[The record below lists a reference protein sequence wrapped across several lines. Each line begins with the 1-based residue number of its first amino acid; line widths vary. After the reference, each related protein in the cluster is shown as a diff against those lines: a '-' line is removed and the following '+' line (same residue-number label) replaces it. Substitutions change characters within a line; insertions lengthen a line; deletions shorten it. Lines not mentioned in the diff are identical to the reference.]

1 MRGKCSEGK
10 LQMLHTE
17 TITEK
22 NKNLLQKLMAIEE
35 LKKTR
40 LVGGTALALQLG
52 HRISDDLDFF
62 GSFDSACDL
71 SECFSVIQ
79 DVEKTGANRTMQ
91 FFNLNGI
98 KVDFINL
105 EYPWIKDVVNIDG
118 VRLASIEDI
127 AALKVNAIIGR
138 GTRKDFVDLFFLLKR
153 FSLKEILSFYEEKYE
168 KKANIQMALR
178 SMVFF
183 DDAESDPMPVM
194 LKPFDWSEAKE
205 RIQDA
210 VRQYSK

>member
-1 MRGKCSEGK
+1 
-10 LQMLHTE
+10 MLHTE

-22 NKNLLQKLMAIEE
+22 NKNLLQKLMTIEE

-71 SECFSVIQ
+71 SECFSDIQ
-79 DVEKTGANRTMQ
+79 DVEQTGANRTMQ

-205 RIQDA
+205 RIQDS
-210 VRQYSK
+210 VRQYS

>member
-22 NKNLLQKLMAIEE
+22 NKNLLQKLMTIEE

-71 SECFSVIQ
+71 SECFSDIQ
-79 DVEKTGANRTMQ
+79 DVEQTGANRTMQ

-205 RIQDA
+205 RIQDS
-210 VRQYSK
+210 VRQYS

>member
-1 MRGKCSEGK
+1 
-10 LQMLHTE
+10 MLHTE

-22 NKNLLQKLMAIEE
+22 NKNLLQKIMKIKE
-35 LKKTR
+35 LENTR

-62 GSFDSACDL
+62 GSFDSTCDL
-71 SECFSVIQ
+71 SEYFSDIQ

-98 KVDFINL
+98 KVDFVNL
-105 EYPWIKDVVNIDG
+105 EYPWIKDVVNNDG

-168 KKANIQMALR
+168 KRANIQMALR

-194 LKPFDWSEAKE
+194 LKPFDWSAAKE
-205 RIQDA
+205 RIQDS
-210 VRQYSK
+210 VRQYSE

>member
-1 MRGKCSEGK
+1 
-10 LQMLHTE
+10 MLHTE
-17 TITEK
+17 T
-22 NKNLLQKLMAIEE
+22 
-35 LKKTR
+35 
-40 LVGGTALALQLG
+40 V
-52 HRISDDLDFF
+52 
-62 GSFDSACDL
+62 
-71 SECFSVIQ
+71 
-79 DVEKTGANRTMQ
+79 
-91 FFNLNGI
+91 
-98 KVDFINL
+98 
-105 EYPWIKDVVNIDG
+105 DVVNIDG

-205 RIQDA
+205 RIQDS
-210 VRQYSK
+210 VRQYS

>member
-22 NKNLLQKLMAIEE
+22 NKNLLQKLMTIEE

-62 GSFDSACDL
+62 GSFDSAFDL
-71 SECFSVIQ
+71 SESFSDIP

-168 KKANIQMALR
+168 KKANIQIALR

-205 RIQDA
+205 RIQDS
-210 VRQYSK
+210 VRQYS

>member
-1 MRGKCSEGK
+1 
-10 LQMLHTE
+10 MLHTE

-22 NKNLLQKLMAIEE
+22 NKNLLQKLMTIEE

-62 GSFDSACDL
+62 GSFDSAFDL
-71 SECFSVIQ
+71 SESFSDIP

-205 RIQDA
+205 RIQDS
-210 VRQYSK
+210 VRQYS

>member
-22 NKNLLQKLMAIEE
+22 NKNLLQKLMTIEE

-62 GSFDSACDL
+62 GSFDSAFDL
-71 SECFSVIQ
+71 SESFSDIP

-127 AALKVNAIIGR
+127 AALKVNAIIRR

-205 RIQDA
+205 RIQDS
-210 VRQYSK
+210 VRQYS

>member
-17 TITEK
+17 T
-22 NKNLLQKLMAIEE
+22 
-35 LKKTR
+35 
-40 LVGGTALALQLG
+40 V
-52 HRISDDLDFF
+52 
-62 GSFDSACDL
+62 
-71 SECFSVIQ
+71 
-79 DVEKTGANRTMQ
+79 
-91 FFNLNGI
+91 
-98 KVDFINL
+98 
-105 EYPWIKDVVNIDG
+105 DVVNIDG

-205 RIQDA
+205 RIQDS

>member
-1 MRGKCSEGK
+1 
-10 LQMLHTE
+10 MLHTE

-22 NKNLLQKLMAIEE
+22 NKNLLQKLMTIEE

-62 GSFDSACDL
+62 GSFDSAFDL
-71 SECFSVIQ
+71 SESFSDIP

-168 KKANIQMALR
+168 KKANIQIALR

-205 RIQDA
+205 RIQDS
-210 VRQYSK
+210 VRQYS